1 MKTRTW
7 YQGVEHCHAQG
18 KGYVLI
24 TVLASAGSTPRSQGT
39 KMVVTDDQIFET
51 IGGGHLEYEVI
62 DYARNLLAKNKQLQ
76 SIQHYPL
83 ASKLGQCCGGATN
96 VMFEVINEHCQ
107 PLWIFGAGHV
117 AKSLITIV
125 SQLPLQVRWIDQRKE
140 MFDLFEF
147 ESNSVKQNVTQ
158 VVNEYPADELSD
170 LPSNTWVIVMTHS
183 HSLDYEIVKTALA
196 SDKVNYLGMIGSE
209 TKARRFKTR
218 LSHQGIQSTE
228 IDKLT
233 SPIGLAD
240 IPGKKPVEVA
250 VSIAGQL
257 IQLLNKDQSN
267 NPINAQE
274 AKLSWQQTK
283 KIANLL

>member
-1 MKTRTW
+1 MKVRTW
-7 YQGVEHCHAQG
+7 FQGIEYCHSKG
-18 KGYVLI
+18 KGYVLV
-24 TVLASAGSTPRSQGT
+24 TVLTSAGSTPRSQGT
-39 KMVVTDDQIFET
+39 KMVITDDQIFET

-62 DYARNLLAKNKQLQ
+62 AFARDLLVKNKVLQ

-117 AKSLITIV
+117 AKSLISIV
-125 SQLPLQVRWIDQRKE
+125 SQLPLQIRWIDQREE
-140 MFDLFEF
+140 MFDE
-147 ESNSVKQNVTQ
+147 NHNVTQ
-158 VVNEYPADELSD
+158 VISEYPADELSD
-170 LPSNTWVIVMTHS
+170 LPANTWVITMTHS

-196 SDKVNYLGMIGSE
+196 SDQVAYLGMIGSD
-209 TKARRFKTR
+209 TKARRFRTR
-218 LSHQGIQSTE
+218 LSHHGFSTHQ
-228 IDKLT
+228 IDKLI

-257 IQLLNKDQSN
+257 IQLLNGQQNN
-267 NPINAQE
+267 NPLNKRE
-274 AKLSWQQTK
+274 AKLAWQQTK
-283 KIANLL
+283 KIADLL